1 MATSPSL
8 ADLTATIASLQAQ
21 VAELTEHRNLQ
32 ETIAPTASDPGYIT
46 GEEVDVFFLL
56 FGGVLVFWM
65 QAGFAMLEVGSVS
78 KKNMK
83 NILVKNFFDACVGA
97 IMWWATGYALSSGND
112 TFRTSGN
119 NGFAGTSAFFLDG
132 NVGGTAGLK
141 GGYTKIGWFFSFT
154 FAATACTIVSG
165 AIAERATFMA
175 YALYSVILIGFVY
188 PPV

>member
-65 QAGFAMLEVGSVS
+65 QVRGPRPPGIASTASP
-78 KKNMK
+78 
-83 NILVKNFFDACVGA
+83 
-97 IMWWATGYALSSGND
+97 
-112 TFRTSGN
+112 
-119 NGFAGTSAFFLDG
+119 SAP
-132 NVGGTAGLK
+132 
-141 GGYTKIGWFFSFT
+141 SP
-154 FAATACTIVSG
+154 
-165 AIAERATFMA
+165 RA
-175 YALYSVILIGFVY
+175 
-188 PPV
+188 PPVPRARRRASRCSRSVL

>member
-65 QAGFAMLEVGSVS
+65 QVRGPRPPGIASTASP
-78 KKNMK
+78 
-83 NILVKNFFDACVGA
+83 
-97 IMWWATGYALSSGND
+97 
-112 TFRTSGN
+112 
-119 NGFAGTSAFFLDG
+119 SAP
-132 NVGGTAGLK
+132 
-141 GGYTKIGWFFSFT
+141 SP
-154 FAATACTIVSG
+154 
-165 AIAERATFMA
+165 RA
-175 YALYSVILIGFVY
+175 
-188 PPV
+188 PPVPRARRRASPCSRSVL